1 MRGGVKVAGQDI
13 RAGLG
18 KGRAQDLL
26 RKQGILEDD
35 KGRKKYEKDA
45 RGEIQMI
52 RTAVGQSEGFT
63 FPTNF
68 KVVFNPPQGIEQP
81 TWDSTKRDGHEGTQ
95 KSFGVGTGLTQPAP
109 ANGDW
114 GGDNKGEV
122 KGGTLDWKTH

>member
-1 MRGGVKVAGQDI
+1 MSIMRGGVKVAGQDI

-26 RKQGILEDD
+26 RKQGIIEDD

-81 TWDSTKRDGHEGTQ
+81 TWDSTKRGDAGHDAWAKSKGDCQ
-95 KSFGVGTGLTQPAP
+95 KT
-109 ANGDW
+109 
-114 GGDNKGEV
+114 
-122 KGGTLDWKTH
+122 